1 MRKNRNH
8 SASAMALLNRARQ
21 FYKMAENSFVERAT
35 LRHALFQSY
44 FHAAELALKAYLK
57 AHGKERTGHHLS
69 QLHEEARQL
78 GLTIPGDPHALHNV
92 LALLESGNQDMAF
105 RYPAT
110 ATRSRTEPDLDW
122 ACDVVG
128 QLLEVVAPVVEATV
142 DKAKVGV
149 PVGFSISMRINN
161 PAPQKGM
168 IVVSPAAS
176 PSASDSGSS

>member
-1 MRKNRNH
+1 MRKNRNQ
-8 SASAMALLNRARQ
+8 SADASAMALLNRGRQ
-21 FYKMAENSFVERAT
+21 FYKMAESSFGERAT
-35 LRHALFQSY
+35 LRHALFQNY
-44 FHAAELALKAYLK
+44 FHTAELALKAYLK
-57 AHGKERTGHHLS
+57 THDKKRTGHHLL

-122 ACDVVG
+122 ARDVVG

-142 DKAKVGV
+142 DKTKVGL
-149 PVGFSISMRINN
+149 PVGFSVSMRIDN
-161 PAPQKGM
+161 PAPKQGAPM

-176 PSASDSGSS
+176 ASAK

>member
-1 MRKNRNH
+1 MRKNRNQ
-8 SASAMALLNRARQ
+8 SADASAMALLNRARQ
-21 FYKMAENSFVERAT
+21 FYKMAENSFGERAT
-35 LRHALFQSY
+35 LRHALFQNY
-44 FHAAELALKAYLK
+44 FHTAELALKAYLK
-57 AHGKERTGHHLS
+57 AHDKKRTGHHLL

-110 ATRSRTEPDLDW
+110 GTRSRTEPDLDW

-128 QLLEVVAPVVEATV
+128 QLLEVVVPVVEATV
-142 DKAKVGV
+142 DKAKVGL
-149 PVGFSISMRINN
+149 PVGFSVSMRIDN
-161 PAPQKGM
+161 PAPKQGTPM

-176 PSASDSGSS
+176 PSAK